1 MCYNTAMLTFIISTL
16 IVLFILSLNIY
27 EGDFFLSVQITGV
40 LALGVAMLVL
50 TFFIHFIIISAL
62 IIFINQGVVE
72 DPDLARGIACVLS
85 TVATAI
91 YAILGIR
98 KLYGY

>member
-1 MCYNTAMLTFIISTL
+1 MLTFIICTL
-16 IVLFILSLNIY
+16 LVLFILSLNIC
-27 EGDFFLSVQITGV
+27 EGDFFLSLQITGI
-40 LALGVAMLVL
+40 LAPLLFVIF
-50 TFFIHFIIISAL
+50 TIHFIIISAL

-91 YAILGIR
+91 YTIVGIR
-98 KLYGY
+98 KLYGN

>member
-1 MCYNTAMLTFIISTL
+1 MLTFIICTL
-16 IVLFILSLNIY
+16 LVLFILSLNIC
-27 EGDFFLSVQITGV
+27 EGDFFLSLQITGIF
-40 LALGVAMLVL
+40 ALGVSLL
-50 TFFIHFIIISAL
+50 FIIFTIHFIIISAL

-91 YAILGIR
+91 YTSVGI
-98 KLYGY
+98 KKEF